1 MIKTARS
8 FALSLALLFVSA
20 VAYAQGPNGS
30 GIYYKNANG
39 KCGSELKTALFNIIK
54 VTAQDV
60 TSYNGLI
67 TAYELTDTRPD
78 GYVRDWYSNI
88 TNYRHGVDTGGYKK
102 EGDSYNREHTVPQ
115 SWFNE
120 ASPMKSDVVH
130 VVPTDGYVN
139 NRRSSYPFGE
149 VESVTYKSA
158 NGYCKLGSCK
168 TPGYSGTVF
177 EPNDEIKGDIARI
190 YFYMVTCYEDKA
202 TGWGHSVFASS
213 KYPGLQQWVL
223 DMMMRWSKQDPV
235 DEVETARNN
244 AVQQVQGN
252 RNPFVDYP
260 GLEDYVW
267 GTKVEQP
274 FSYNNYQGGSN
285 DSVFT
290 VVQPVFNPIGGT
302 YVKSVTVGIR
312 TNTEG
317 ATIHYT
323 TDGSEPTEQNT
334 VYSDSLTFTVTTTLK
349 AIAMKDG
356 GKSAVTEATYVIKD
370 EGGPVVEPVN
380 STIEINKT
388 FFNVDYKN
396 TVGNTHTED
405 FIGTQDGIKVVYSLG
420 NGVQRYVNESQIR
433 LYPGNNLTFS
443 VEAGAI
449 REVVF
454 SVAKTSSNPLLA
466 SNGFVKDLKWT
477 GDAQNVVF
485 SAGGESGHLQITT
498 ASVIVDAGSSGITE
512 ATTTTVMPTVYYDLQ
527 GRRVMNPVKGLYVV
541 NGKKVYCK

>member
-1 MIKTARS
+1 
-8 FALSLALLFVSA
+8 
-20 VAYAQGPNGS
+20 
-30 GIYYKNANG
+30 
-39 KCGSELKTALFNIIK
+39 
-54 VTAQDV
+54 
-60 TSYNGLI
+60 
-67 TAYELTDTRPD
+67 
-78 GYVRDWYSNI
+78 
-88 TNYRHGVDTGGYKK
+88 
-102 EGDSYNREHTVPQ
+102 
-115 SWFNE
+115 
-120 ASPMKSDVVH
+120 
-130 VVPTDGYVN
+130 
-139 NRRSSYPFGE
+139 
-149 VESVTYKSA
+149 
-158 NGYCKLGSCK
+158 
-168 TPGYSGTVF
+168 
-177 EPNDEIKGDIARI
+177 
-190 YFYMVTCYEDKA
+190 
-202 TGWGHSVFASS
+202 
-213 KYPGLQQWVL
+213 
-223 DMMMRWSKQDPV
+223 
-235 DEVETARNN
+235 
-244 AVQQVQGN
+244 
-252 RNPFVDYP
+252 
-260 GLEDYVW
+260 
-267 GTKVEQP
+267 
-274 FSYNNYQGGSN
+274 
-285 DSVFT
+285 
-290 VVQPVFNPIGGT
+290 VQPVFNPIGGT

-323 TDGSEPTEQNT
+323 TDGSEPTEQST

-433 LYPGNNLTFS
+433 LYPGNNLTIS

-485 SAGGESGHLQITT
+485 SVGGESGHLQITT